1 MVRADPLD
9 TKELPTMTMRKLE
22 APLTITKVVRRPREA
37 AEVAAE
43 VTPKSASQMHN
54 CSSSNNLY
62 NNLIES
68 CMIPS
73 IRRKRSLFM
82 TKINLNTRHSK
93 TLLAA
98 ETQGNRGEDRAT
110 IRITKSNLPEVA
122 TQTNTQG
129 EVAEA
134 HILKKA
140 GIKVATT
147 QISMS
152 SPIAIILVIIS
163 TLHKERAEDVAEEAQ
178 CTSFNTLKSFILN
191 RNLPRL
197 KERVKTI
204 VSTIKVVTSQI
215 IIKAISTT
223 ITRINCRLLHLI

>member
-1 MVRADPLD
+1 
-9 TKELPTMTMRKLE
+9 
-22 APLTITKVVRRPREA
+22 
-37 AEVAAE
+37 
-43 VTPKSASQMHN
+43 
-54 CSSSNNLY
+54 
-62 NNLIES
+62 
-68 CMIPS
+68 
-73 IRRKRSLFM
+73 M

-93 TLLAA
+93 TLPAA

-110 IRITKSNLPEVA
+110 ICITKSNLPEVA

-163 TLHKERAEDVAEEAQ
+163 TLHKKRAEDVGEEAQ

-191 RNLPRL
+191 RKLPRL

-215 IIKAISTT
+215 LIKAISTT